1 MLQLD
6 DDVESTMGGKD
17 VRMRQQ
23 LLRPSYN
30 AHCEINT
37 RFQYRSNPLTQVW
50 CDVCSLAHDQPPP
63 DNTAVSI
70 AAGCARELSSFV
82 S

>member
-23 LLRPSYN
+23 LIYFETAPSPV
-30 AHCEINT
+30 I
-37 RFQYRSNPLTQVW
+37 
-50 CDVCSLAHDQPPP
+50 
-63 DNTAVSI
+63 
-70 AAGCARELSSFV
+70 
-82 S
+82 